1 MTSQVGQFHLGT
13 SCDVFTTSQ
22 VRQSHLGNSWY
33 VTMTSQISRFYLGAN
48 ETSRQ
53 RPKKIRLINLPLA
66 TSWWRLNVVRDVPT

>member
-13 SCDVFTTSQ
+13 SCDVFATSQ

-33 VTMTSQISRFYLGAN
+33 VAMTSQIGWFYLGAS
-48 ETSRQ
+48 ETSWQ
-53 RPKKIRLINLPLA
+53 RPKKVRLIKVSVA